1 MTILFRFIMRNVY
14 LKKVVYPKI
23 STQSTIENVL
33 FEPYAIKIMS
43 NFLGI

>member
-1 MTILFRFIMRNVY
+1 MNILFRFIMRNAY
-14 LKKVVYPKI
+14 LKKVVPKI